1 MSICG
6 YLVLAKPG
14 AAPAL
19 AGRLAALPG
28 CDVVPARAHDVLLLV
43 TDSEGAHDDAALR
56 ERVERLEGV
65 AALVLTFGD
74 VDSVSAPRSAARDG

>member
-6 YLVLAKPG
+6 YLVLAEPG

-19 AGRLAALPG
+19 AGRLAELPG
-28 CDVVPARAHDVLLLV
+28 CDVVAARAHDVLLLV
-43 TDSEGAHDDAALR
+43 TDSEGAHDDAAVR
-56 ERVERLEGV
+56 ERVERMEGV

-74 VDSVSAPRSAARDG
+74 VDSVGAARDG